1 LAGDWQHGV
10 KRSVRQQEGLVC
22 DLFEPI
28 LAIVMDDA
36 DLKAIEAGAKMLR
49 PVLGRLSSRAVTTGA
64 ATTSGSVMDNAEPDM
79 YVYRATSESLWP
91 AASNDLDFIAAARQD
106 VPRLLS
112 EIQRLRNSR

>member
-36 DLKAIEAGAKMLR
+36 DLKAIEAGAKIR

-64 ATTSGSVMDNAEPDM
+64 ATTSSG
-79 YVYRATSESLWP
+79 
-91 AASNDLDFIAAARQD
+91 
-106 VPRLLS
+106 
-112 EIQRLRNSR
+112 